1 MLIIDC
7 QTAGISGDM
16 LLSSLIDLGADKDKV
31 IDAIYTTQEFL
42 DSTIKDINFVECKRY
57 GMRGL
62 LLTLDYEDKHEHRKG
77 IELYDAIDRCSNKLG
92 LDNKSRRFALDSIK
106 AIINAEAK
114 AHGEDFSNV
123 HLHEASSIDTMIDI
137 IGTAVALQDLS
148 IFNEKVYSTKVA
160 VGGGIL
166 RFSHGI
172 ISNPSNAILEILKD
186 RFVIVGGPIEKEL
199 TTPTGAAMLSS
210 LAEYIEYYPPIR
222 VSKIGYGAGKNDF
235 EGLPNILKVVRGK
248 EIEGLIKEGI
258 LILETNVDDVSG
270 EMLGNV
276 IDELLSA
283 GAKDVSIIPSITKK
297 SRLASIVRVIC
308 DNNSLVNM
316 IEILTK
322 GLGTLGIRVQHID
335 RYILPRSIISIP
347 LTINEEVF
355 TVRVKIGKFD
365 GITSIKPEFDDVKHI
380 ASRTGLS
387 ISLIKALIDKEV
399 ASRFKL

>member
-42 DSTIKDINFVECKRY
+42 DSTIKDVNFVECKRY

-77 IELYDAIDRCSNKLG
+77 IELYDAIDRCANKLG

-114 AHGEDFSNV
+114 AHGEDFSSV
-123 HLHEASSIDTMIDI
+123 HLHEASSIDTMVDI
-137 IGTAVALQDLS
+137 IGTAIALQDLS
-148 IFNEKVYSTKVA
+148 VFNENIYSTKVA
-160 VGGGIL
+160 VGGGSL

-172 ISNPSNAILEILKD
+172 ISNPSNAVLEILKD
-186 RFVIVGGPIEKEL
+186 RFVIVGGPIEREL

-222 VSKIGYGAGKNDF
+222 VSNIGYGAGKNDF

-248 EIEGLIKEGI
+248 EIEGLIKEDI

-308 DNNSLVNM
+308 YNNSLISM
-316 IEILTK
+316 IEILAK
-322 GLGTLGIRVQHID
+322 SLGTLGIRVQHID
-335 RYILPRSIISIP
+335 RYILPRSVISIP
-347 LTINEEVF
+347 LTINEEIF
-355 TVRVKIGKFD
+355 NVRVKIGKFD
-365 GITSIKPEFDDVKHI
+365 DITSIKPEFDDVKHI

>member
-1 MLIIDC
+1 
-7 QTAGISGDM
+7 
-16 LLSSLIDLGADKDKV
+16 
-31 IDAIYTTQEFL
+31 
-42 DSTIKDINFVECKRY
+42 
-57 GMRGL
+57 
-62 LLTLDYEDKHEHRKG
+62 
-77 IELYDAIDRCSNKLG
+77 
-92 LDNKSRRFALDSIK
+92 
-106 AIINAEAK
+106 
-114 AHGEDFSNV
+114 
-123 HLHEASSIDTMIDI
+123 
-137 IGTAVALQDLS
+137 
-148 IFNEKVYSTKVA
+148 A

-186 RFVIVGGPIEKEL
+186 RFVIVGGPIEREL

-365 GITSIKPEFDDVKHI
+365 DITSIKPEFDDIKHI